1 MKSAVMAAACV
12 SSASAF
18 VAPSLVSSRV
28 TSSAPKTT
36 MMAEV
41 PGSWWTPSDGTKSVA
56 LPWADKPLI
65 GDGDMV
71 GDAGF
76 DPLNL
81 ANGPADLVWLRTAE
95 LKHGRICMLA
105 CVGMV
110 APELVQHPVGFS
122 GFEFAPEFTQMNAFA
137 ALSSVPRLGLAQ
149 IVILCSLI
157 EVASFTGNLT
167 EKYLY
172 EDDLTK
178 LELKNKSLGK
188 TDYLAGAAKIAPV
201 TENKDQVFEDTV
213 IPGDLGF
220 DPLGLAANGVNPD
233 YALAE
238 LKHARLAMIGFL
250 GMAVQQSVDPNG
262 GVLEQFMN
270 WAS

>member
-1 MKSAVMAAACV
+1 A
-12 SSASAF
+12 
-18 VAPSLVSSRV
+18 
-28 TSSAPKTT
+28 
-36 MMAEV
+36 AEV
-41 PGSWWTPSDGTKSVA
+41 PGSWWTPSDGAKSVA

-157 EVASFTGNLT
+157 E
-167 EKYLY
+167 
-172 EDDLTK
+172 DDLTK

-201 TENKDQVFEDTV
+201 TENKEQVFVDTV
-213 IPGDLGF
+213 VPGDLGF

-250 GMAVQQSVDPNG
+250 GMAVQQAVDPNG

>member
-1 MKSAVMAAACV
+1 MKSAVMAVACA
-12 SSASAF
+12 SGASAF
-18 VAPSLVSSRV
+18 VAPSLVTNARV
-28 TSSAPKTT
+28 SAPRTT
-36 MMAEV
+36 MMSEA
-41 PGSWWTPSDGTKSVA
+41 PGSWWTPSDGETSQA
-56 LPWADKPLI
+56 LPWAAKPVI
-65 GDGDMV
+65 GDGNMV

-81 ANGPADLVWLRTAE
+81 ANGPADLNWLRTAE

-105 CVGMV
+105 TVGFV
-110 APELVQHPVGFS
+110 APELIQHPVGFS

-167 EKYLY
+167 SEYKY

-178 LELKNKSLGK
+178 LELKNKALGK

-201 TENKDQVFEDTV
+201 TDNKDQVFTSEV
-213 IPGDLGF
+213 IPGDIGF
-220 DPLGLAANGVNPD
+220 DPVGFAANGINPD

-238 LKHARLAMIGFL
+238 LKHCRLAMVGFL
-250 GMAVQQSVDPNG
+250 GMAVQQAIDSNG
-262 GVLEQFMN
+262 GVLEQFLN
-270 WAS
+270 WAT